1 MDLQELRRIREKERS
16 TDSLQS
22 LREDFY
28 SDVGAYLEELTAR
41 RDQVAENAEDPFAD
55 PEVRRIADELA
66 AAERTVEALY
76 ERRVGKIVKLAS
88 FSAADMAADQ
98 DGLTTEE
105 RDLFEAIV
113 ETIKENRA
121 RVLAML
127 KAHPTEHP
135 AEPSVRGG
143 SDVGDEQPERPDADA
158 RDDADAAES
167 AGSDDPDDP
176 DLERTTVRITKD
188 VGEIVGVDDRS
199 YHLGVDDVVTLPTK
213 NAKPLLQREAA
224 EPLE

>member
-28 SDVGAYLEELTAR
+28 TDVGAYLEELTAR
-41 RDQVAENAEDPFAD
+41 RDQVAANAEDPFAD
-55 PEVRRIADELA
+55 PKVRRIADELA

-105 RDLFEAIV
+105 QDLFEAIV
-113 ETIKENRA
+113 ETITENRA
-121 RVLAML
+121 RVLATL
-127 KAHPTEHP
+127 EANP

-143 SDVGDEQPERPDADA
+143 SDDGDEQAEPPDSDAGEGADAEETAASAEPDAPA
-158 RDDADAAES
+158 
-167 AGSDDPDDP
+167 
-176 DLERTTVRITKD
+176 LERTTVRITKD

-213 NAKPLLQREAA
+213 NAEPLLQREAA